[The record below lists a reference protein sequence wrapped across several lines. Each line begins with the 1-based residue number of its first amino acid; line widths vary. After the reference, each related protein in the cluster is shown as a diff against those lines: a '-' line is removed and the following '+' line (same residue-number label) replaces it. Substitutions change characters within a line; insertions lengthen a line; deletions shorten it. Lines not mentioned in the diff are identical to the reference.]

1 MPMNAVVAGTPYFV
15 LMEGSHR
22 IGPTVIPLQSGV
34 ECSPIYGFS
43 DKGPFDKF
51 CENSELVLKPYP
63 LVKLFLREQTSV
75 VSDVLRLVV
84 IDAVGPR
91 EPYLQ
96 AATMEAVLDAQEKRT
111 PEVAVAFRFVFDQHI
126 GVYRVEETS
135 V

>member
-1 MPMNAVVAGTPYFV
+1 VVAGTPYYV

-22 IGPTVIPLQSGV
+22 IGPMVIPLQSGV

-43 DKGPFDKF
+43 DKEPFDKF
-51 CENSELVLKPYP
+51 CEKSELALKPYP
-63 LVKLFLREQTSV
+63 LVKLYLREQTSV

-111 PEVAVAFRFVFDQHI
+111 PEVAVAYRFVFDQHI
-126 GVYRVEETS
+126 GAYRVEETS